1 MKKQKKRLILFSL
14 LVGLLVLSVLP
25 MNLFGAKVE
34 AAEST
39 LPTVSVGGGVY
50 YGVALGSYPV
60 WRHNDGTWQNGHR
73 PDGPF
78 TITHPYTFTF
88 PGWTVV
94 DYEVRPF
101 ASGGSPVSIPDLP
114 AGMTPESMF
123 QQLRGYSWDDVRK
136 VVGTNYTVSSVDIP
150 VSDPST
156 ISFNLTTSGVLTAER
171 PIPLHL
177 NPDGTRREE
186 LLPNVVGYEYYFP
199 VLIRL
204 ELIREGTAYI
214 RHYTTDGQSLNGI
227 FNDRDE
233 TLIHGQTYNFTAPTH
248 PEYRYVGYKKRQ
260 DAPPE
265 SGPNWTSGTGPGSFK
280 YDSSQFS
287 KYYVFF
293 YFEPNVPPPDKQY
306 DALEIQPDPW
316 EMYVGDTKAY
326 TAKARVKGTST
337 WENIPS
343 SLVNWTT
350 GSGTIATANSFGVVQ
365 GKSAGTTTVKG
376 TWNGLSDTA
385 SLTVKPKADPDPG
398 TGPDPE
404 PVMEYDLDIHPDS
417 NVVVVGRTAKF
428 DARYREREVGKTEW
442 SEWKLLPGSSALWSV
457 QRPDIASVNAGIVTG
472 IKGGF
477 TQVTVEWNGL
487 TDTGLLEV
495 VPPNPIPVITGPK
508 EVKEGRPVTL
518 SGKESY
524 SPVGAKI
531 VAYEWEIEGGNPT
544 YVSAYDEEEITI
556 IFGDPGQVVVKLH
569 VWDDQ
574 KREGV
579 VTLGAP
585 N

>member
-25 MNLFGAKVE
+25 MSLFGAKVE

-39 LPTVSVGGGVY
+39 LPTVSVGGGVH

-88 PGWTVV
+88 PGWIVKSVQIT
-94 DYEVRPF
+94 PF
-101 ASGGSPVSIPDLP
+101 ASGGAPKAIPGLP
-114 AGMTPESMF
+114 DGMTPKSIF
-123 QQLRGYSWDDVRK
+123 QGSRGYAWEDVQNH
-136 VVGTNYTVSSVDIP
+136 VGTNYSVSMSGLTGIDT
-150 VSDPST
+150 ST
-156 ISFNLTTSGVLTAER
+156 ISFNLTTTGVLTAPE

-214 RHYTTDGQSLNGI
+214 RHYTTDGKSLSGV

-280 YDSSQFS
+280 YDSSQFT

-293 YFEPNVPPPDKQY
+293 YYEPAETVLPNLVAIDIVN
-306 DALEIQPDPW
+306 LEPI
-316 EMYVGDTKAY
+316 
-326 TAKARVKGTST
+326 
-337 WENIPS
+337 
-343 SLVNWTT
+343 
-350 GSGTIATANSFGVVQ
+350 
-365 GKSAGTTTVKG
+365 
-376 TWNGLSDTA
+376 
-385 SLTVKPKADPDPG
+385 
-398 TGPDPE
+398 
-404 PVMEYDLDIHPDS
+404 
-417 NVVVVGRTAKF
+417 
-428 DARYREREVGKTEW
+428 EVGKPIKFKFIYEN
-442 SEWKLLPGSSALWSV
+442 ENV
-457 QRPDIASVNAGIVTG
+457 DITDSFYVT
-472 IKGGF
+472 
-477 TQVTVEWNGL
+477 
-487 TDTGLLEV
+487 
-495 VPPNPIPVITGPK
+495 
-508 EVKEGRPVTL
+508 
-518 SGKESY
+518 
-524 SPVGAKI
+524 
-531 VAYEWEIEGGNPT
+531 
-544 YVSAYDEEEITI
+544 
-556 IFGDPGQVVVKLH
+556 
-569 VWDDQ
+569 VWDDEGNILANER
-574 KREGV
+574 KHGMKKDERAELIFYYTFKDTRE
-579 VTLGAP
+579 VTLTGYVDSGGRIP
-585 N
+585 PVQMTSSWEEK

>member
-14 LVGLLVLSVLP
+14 LVGLLVLCVLP
-25 MNLFGAKVE
+25 MSLFGAKVE

-114 AGMTPESMF
+114 AGMTPQTMF
-123 QQLRGYSWDDVRK
+123 EQLRGYSWADVK
-136 VVGTNYTVSSVDIP
+136 DVVGTNYTVSSTDIP

-214 RHYTTDGQSLNGI
+214 RHYTTAGQSLNGI

-280 YDSSQFS
+280 YDSSQFT

-293 YFEPNVPPPDKQY
+293 YYEPAETVLPDLVAI
-306 DALEIQPDPW
+306 DIVNLEPI
-316 EMYVGDTKAY
+316 
-326 TAKARVKGTST
+326 
-337 WENIPS
+337 
-343 SLVNWTT
+343 
-350 GSGTIATANSFGVVQ
+350 
-365 GKSAGTTTVKG
+365 
-376 TWNGLSDTA
+376 
-385 SLTVKPKADPDPG
+385 
-398 TGPDPE
+398 
-404 PVMEYDLDIHPDS
+404 
-417 NVVVVGRTAKF
+417 
-428 DARYREREVGKTEW
+428 EVGKPIKFKFIYEN
-442 SEWKLLPGSSALWSV
+442 KYA
-457 QRPDIASVNAGIVTG
+457 DITQPFHVT
-472 IKGGF
+472 
-477 TQVTVEWNGL
+477 
-487 TDTGLLEV
+487 
-495 VPPNPIPVITGPK
+495 
-508 EVKEGRPVTL
+508 
-518 SGKESY
+518 
-524 SPVGAKI
+524 
-531 VAYEWEIEGGNPT
+531 
-544 YVSAYDEEEITI
+544 
-556 IFGDPGQVVVKLH
+556 
-569 VWDDQ
+569 VWDDEGNVLANEL
-574 KREGV
+574 KNGMKKDERAELIFYYTFTDTRE
-579 VTLGAP
+579 VTFTGYVDSGGGQVKMTSKEDVF
-585 N
+585 